1 VHAAGKSPAARR
13 LTCEAGGC
21 SFFLSSRTLG
31 YTGCRVSKK
40 KPKADRPRWKG
51 PWLIHFFKRHVDD
64 HPTQSVPGREF
75 LDSCPKSVRAKLSA
89 IIKAVADAP
98 PPMFSGG
105 GKWEAMHCD
114 MSGFYEAR
122 TDGENREHF
131 RLFCVLERDGASVGL
146 RGPSL
151 VVITGMRKPFRTTFT
166 DKDYAQVSARGREY
180 FKRNPRSVA

>member
-1 VHAAGKSPAARR
+1 MHAAGKSPAARR

-21 SFFLSSRTLG
+21 SFFLSSCTLG

-105 GKWEAMHCD
+105 GKWEAMHGD

-131 RLFCVLERDGASVGL
+131 RLFCVLERDGASIRSILTGERSGEAAAHTRAALDSWAGSVDAAVVGI
-146 RGPSL
+146 G
-151 VVITGMRKPFRTTFT
+151 T
-166 DKDYAQVSARGREY
+166 
-180 FKRNPRSVA
+180 